1 MDGVVLLVLIF
12 CEYPLVIVL
21 VEELS
26 ISNISISIIEINK
39 ELTRSQAVAKIAD
52 RTAHSRL
59 CNNN

>member
-26 ISNISISIIEINK
+26 ISNISIIEINK

>member
-21 VEELS
+21 VEEL
-26 ISNISISIIEINK
+26 
-39 ELTRSQAVAKIAD
+39 KIAD